1 MIITYKECF
10 KDYQNYQFGYSVV
23 GFRKPSDTLED
34 IHGNGYLPYSANMDA
49 LQEPYYMARSMRV
62 YLPDRTETSEER
74 RVLKKHTGKTYDVEE
89 LEISSLVDNDD
100 INLFFKNYFLL
111 HGGNVMSDERI
122 KYISTW
128 SEGYVR
134 TYRHNGI
141 LIGMVVERRS
151 ETVGHYWYVAYD
163 LDLRT
168 ESIGMWLL
176 IDSVNRAQEN
186 GLTYYYLGTGY
197 NKKSLYKIN
206 NPSGMSF
213 WDGIGWNTD
222 IKLLKEKMNSD

>member
-1 MIITYKECF
+1 MNESNI
-10 KDYQNYQFGYSVV
+10 
-23 GFRKPSDTLED
+23 FRP
-34 IHGNGYLPYSANMDA
+34 G
-49 LQEPYYMARSMRV
+49 ARDMF
-62 YLPDRTETSEER
+62 E
-74 RVLKKHTGKTYDVEE
+74 
-89 LEISSLVDNDD
+89 
-100 INLFFKNYFLL
+100 
-111 HGGNVMSDERI
+111 
-122 KYISTW
+122 
-128 SEGYVR
+128 

-197 NKKSLYKIN
+197 NKKI
-206 NPSGMSF
+206 PV
-213 WDGIGWNTD
+213 
-222 IKLLKEKMNSD
+222 